1 MEDVKLSS
9 PGESRVNELG
19 VLRVLEKHRISSAL
33 KFHAFRR
40 GKKSIPPPSE
50 IVNLS

>member
-40 GKKSIPPPSE
+40 GKNPS
-50 IVNLS
+50 LPLPRL